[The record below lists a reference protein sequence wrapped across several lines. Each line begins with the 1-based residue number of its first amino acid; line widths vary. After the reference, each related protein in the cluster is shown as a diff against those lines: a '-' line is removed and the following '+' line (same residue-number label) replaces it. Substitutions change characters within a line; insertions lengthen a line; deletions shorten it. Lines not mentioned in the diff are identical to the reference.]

1 MTAEIKIQEKITV
14 LIQPPSNYKV
24 VFQNDDHTPM
34 EFVIE
39 LLTTIFSHSESAA
52 RDITL
57 EIHNEGCAVVGIF
70 NHEIAEHK
78 AVEATKLSRING
90 FPLQIEIEKE

>member
-1 MTAEIKIQEKITV
+1 MNIDIEK
-14 LIQPPSNYKV
+14 N
-24 VFQNDDHTPM
+24 
-34 EFVIE
+34 
-39 LLTTIFSHSESAA
+39 

-57 EIHNEGCAVVGIF
+57 EIHNEGSAVVGIF

-90 FPLQIEIEKE
+90 FPLQIDIEIE